1 MNWLRKWLP
10 KEKDELSPYLDCLIR
25 KKGKVETVRFTIYG
39 SMGLRLVGRD
49 VSGGIRLIGEGE
61 VLDREHFWKLW
72 KNYNKDTKF
81 HWEDGTE
88 FVPE

>member
-1 MNWLRKWLP
+1 
-10 KEKDELSPYLDCLIR
+10 
-25 KKGKVETVRFTIYG
+25 
-39 SMGLRLVGRD
+39 MGLRLVGRD